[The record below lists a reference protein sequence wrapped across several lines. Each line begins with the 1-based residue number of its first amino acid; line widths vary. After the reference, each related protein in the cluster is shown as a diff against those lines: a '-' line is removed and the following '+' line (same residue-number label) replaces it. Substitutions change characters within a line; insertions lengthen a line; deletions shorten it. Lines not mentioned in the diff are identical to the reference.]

1 MHKFLFL
8 SFVLLLL
15 IPTESIAQ
23 NRKSAQNHLNLLASD
38 VMFGR
43 GYLNEGDLKA
53 AQYIQTEFRKMGL
66 DSLHKGYFQHFNFGV
81 NTIPSCRLLLDQ
93 KELIPGRDYFVAPES
108 PGLELNAKI
117 FIVRESE
124 LASGKGFRQ
133 IRKKMKS
140 GLIPVFLPISKENS
154 KAGKNL
160 NKIKTKLKPKLLV
173 YITETKVWSVGR
185 TVSDIAEL
193 YILDS
198 AFNRESKILEYA
210 VKSEYIESYKTQ
222 NVLGIVRGTV
232 YPDSFIVICGHYDH
246 LGMMGDAIFN
256 GANDNASGISMILDM
271 ASYFSKNPQNYS
283 IMFIAF
289 AAEEAGLVGSEYF
302 VTHPRE
308 GVSIKQIK
316 FVFNLDLMGSGEDG
330 ATIVNGAIFKKE
342 FDLLV
347 KINEENQYL
356 SKIKARGKAANSDHY
371 FFTELGVHSFF
382 IYLMGG
388 YTYYHVPLD
397 NPDNLILGDPYD
409 RAFMLIRDFVIA
421 INELN

>member
-1 MHKFLFL
+1 
-8 SFVLLLL
+8 
-15 IPTESIAQ
+15 
-23 NRKSAQNHLNLLASD
+23 
-38 VMFGR
+38 
-43 GYLNEGDLKA
+43 
-53 AQYIQTEFRKMGL
+53 
-66 DSLHKGYFQHFNFGV
+66 
-81 NTIPSCRLLLDQ
+81 
-93 KELIPGRDYFVAPES
+93 
-108 PGLELNAKI
+108 
-117 FIVRESE
+117 
-124 LASGKGFRQ
+124 
-133 IRKKMKS
+133 
-140 GLIPVFLPISKENS
+140 
-154 KAGKNL
+154 
-160 NKIKTKLKPKLLV
+160 
-173 YITETKVWSVGR
+173 
-185 TVSDIAEL
+185 
-193 YILDS
+193 
-198 AFNRESKILEYA
+198 
-210 VKSEYIESYKTQ
+210 
-222 NVLGIVRGTV
+222 
-232 YPDSFIVICGHYDH
+232 
-246 LGMMGDAIFN
+246 
-256 GANDNASGISMILDM
+256 
-271 ASYFSKNPQNYS
+271 
-283 IMFIAF
+283 
-289 AAEEAGLVGSEYF
+289 